1 MQDLL
6 HQPFKVGVSRL
17 QTLSPIDY
25 IAIFGQYFMVPTLVH
40 ILKKSFFDFYR
51 GMFLRAILRLQPN
64 LLRHP
69 LPVMGAMLSYAAK
82 DGQVVQVH
90 TGNWAELVEMR
101 SLEDVAFDSSV

>member
-1 MQDLL
+1 
-6 HQPFKVGVSRL
+6 
-17 QTLSPIDY
+17 
-25 IAIFGQYFMVPTLVH
+25 MVPTLVH

-101 SLEDVAFDSSV
+101 SLEDVALTVQSEKAITGKTQAMMGVM